1 MSTAAATAKPKDY
14 ASDQEVRWC
23 PGCGDYAILKA
34 MQKTLAEIGPQQARL
49 DGKLA
54 FSENEAAKLLGIEK
68 HALRDA
74 RLRGEVHASK
84 IGKRIV
90 YSREELQRLL
100 SESQIS

>member
-1 MSTAAATAKPKDY
+1 MKLEIPESELDPLI
-14 ASDQEVRWC
+14 ER
-23 PGCGDYAILKA
+23 AIK
-34 MQKTLAEIGPQQARL
+34 KTLAEIGPQQSRL

-54 FSENEAAKLLGIEK
+54 FSESEAAKLLGIEK

-100 SESQIS
+100 AETQIS